1 MATTTTTYIGVH
13 ITKDS
18 ITNRENYISSYQVHI
33 ELSEDDFEYIQKGV
47 RTLKRYKNEVYEKAL
62 KQYNNAHNCN
72 IDPFDFYLM
81 ARDEFSILL
90 NQVYPR
96 FSNNQ

>member
-1 MATTTTTYIGVH
+1 MTTTTTYIGVH

-33 ELSEDDFEYIQKGV
+33 ELSEDDFETIQRGNRIV
-47 RTLKRYKNEVYEKAL
+47 KRYKNEVYETAL
-62 KQYNNAHNCN
+62 KRYNNAHNCN
-72 IDPFDFYLM
+72 IDPFDFYLIP
-81 ARDEFSILL
+81 RDELSALL